1 MKLLFILGTRPEV
14 IKLYPLIEKY
24 NKTTGHKIYVC
35 FTGQHE
41 LQAEQMLNFFNL
53 KEDINLNIMKHGQS
67 LEQLTIDII
76 KSVSRVLDK
85 IKPDIA
91 FVQGDTK
98 TAAFGALASFY
109 KLIDIIHIEAGLR
122 SHDISQPFPEEFN
135 RIIIDV
141 ISKYR
146 IAPTQSAYE
155 NLIKENYNPESIF
168 ISGNTVI
175 DALLLARKIIRK
187 NQKIYDK
194 KYDFLN
200 KFKKIILLTAH
211 RRENLGKPLTDICTA
226 LSTIAKKHTDSALVF
241 PVHSNPSVRNIVY
254 KYLNKYKNVF
264 LLKPLDYGDF
274 IYLLDRCYFVITDS
288 GGIQEEAPSFR
299 KPVLVLRN
307 VSDRNELMQLGGA
320 ILVGSDK
327 RKIEDV
333 TNELLIDSEK
343 YGKMQVEN
351 PYGDGKA
358 SERIIRYLDNKY
370 GLS

>member
-24 NKTTGHKIYVC
+24 KKTTDHKIYVC

-41 LQAEQMLNFFNL
+41 LQAEQMLHFFNL
-53 KEDINLNIMKHGQS
+53 KEDVNLNIMKHGQS
-67 LEQLTIDII
+67 LEQLTTDII
-76 KSVSRVLDK
+76 RSVSQVLDK

-109 KLIDIIHIEAGLR
+109 KQIDIIHIEAGLR
-122 SHDISQPFPEEFN
+122 SHDITQPFPEEFN
-135 RIIIDV
+135 RVMIDV

-155 NLIKENYNPESIF
+155 NLIRENYNPESIF

-175 DALLLARKIIRK
+175 DALLLARKIIKKEQK
-187 NQKIYDK
+187 NFTK
-194 KYDFLN
+194 KYRFLN
-200 KFKKIILLTAH
+200 RFDKIIMLTAH
-211 RRENLGKPLTDICTA
+211 RRENLGKPMKDICTA
-226 LSTIAKKHTDSALVF
+226 LSKVAKKNPHSALVF
-241 PVHSNPSVRNIVY
+241 PVHLNPSVRNIVY
-254 KYLNKYKNVF
+254 KYLNNLKNVF

-274 IYLLDRCYFVITDS
+274 IYLLDRCYIVITDS
-288 GGIQEEAPSFR
+288 GGIQEEAPSFK

-320 ILVGSDK
+320 VLVGRDK
-327 RKIEDV
+327 SKIENV
-333 TNELLIDSEK
+333 TNELLTDSKK
-343 YGKMQVEN
+343 YANMQVEN

-358 SERIIRYLDNKY
+358 SGRIIRFLDNKY